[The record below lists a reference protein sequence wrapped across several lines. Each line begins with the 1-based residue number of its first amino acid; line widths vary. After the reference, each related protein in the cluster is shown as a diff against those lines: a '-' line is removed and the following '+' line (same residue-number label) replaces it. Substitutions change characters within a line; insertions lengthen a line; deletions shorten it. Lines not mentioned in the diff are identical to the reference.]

1 MGSPA
6 AVLLALR
13 GTPFGRYVLAVH
25 RADGRGWALPGG
37 YIERGESAEAAAR
50 REAYEET
57 RMRAGGVMPL
67 LVEGNVTVFEAL
79 EIAGE
84 PRGSIEGAA
93 AWVPAAWVLEGP
105 FGALADRALAR
116 VTFPTTVL
124 PR

>member
-6 AVLLALR
+6 AVLLAVQ
-13 GTPFGRYVLAVH
+13 GTPFGRYVLAIH
-25 RADGRGWALPGG
+25 RADGRGWAIPGG
-37 YIERGESAEAAAR
+37 YVERGESAEAAAR

-57 RMRAGGVMPL
+57 RMRAGGVVPL
-67 LVEGNVTVFEAL
+67 LVEGNVAVFQAS

-93 AWVPAAWVLEGP
+93 AWVPVAWVLEGP
-105 FGALADRALAR
+105 FGATTAAALER
-116 VTFPTTVL
+116 VTYPTTVL